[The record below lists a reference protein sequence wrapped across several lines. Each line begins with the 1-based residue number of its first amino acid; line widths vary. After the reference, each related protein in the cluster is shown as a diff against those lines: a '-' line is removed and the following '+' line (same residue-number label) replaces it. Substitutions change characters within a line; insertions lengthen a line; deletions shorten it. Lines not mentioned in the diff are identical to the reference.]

1 MNEVQQASAQLSSE
15 PRKKG
20 FWRQVWRNYLH
31 NRAATI
37 GAVVFLLV
45 VIVSGLGITPYD
57 PEYGDFGNTKDSPS
71 LKHPMGTDN
80 IGRDILSR
88 IIIGGRVSLRVA
100 VMAIAISS
108 IAGVFAGL
116 VAGYFG
122 GWIDAIISRIAEV
135 ILALPGLLLA
145 LLLVAYLGPSLNN
158 AMFAISITF
167 IPAFARVVR
176 ANTFSIR
183 EMEYVSAARALGASD
198 IRIMLKAVLPNTL
211 SPIIVQVSLLLS
223 VAILIE
229 ASLSFLGLGVQP
241 PTPAWGSMAAESQQ
255 FIDTAWWMAAFPGMT
270 IFVTVICLNF
280 IGDGLR
286 EALDPRQ
293 RSR

>member
-1 MNEVQQASAQLSSE
+1 
-15 PRKKG
+15 
-20 FWRQVWRNYLH
+20 
-31 NRAATI
+31 
-37 GAVVFLLV
+37 
-45 VIVSGLGITPYD
+45 
-57 PEYGDFGNTKDSPS
+57 
-71 LKHPMGTDN
+71 MGTDN

-88 IIIGGRVSLRVA
+88 IIVGGRVSLRVA

-108 IAGVFAGL
+108 IVGVLAGL
-116 VAGYFG
+116 VSGYFG

-198 IRIMLKAVLPNTL
+198 MRIMLKAVLPNTL
-211 SPIIVQVSLLLS
+211 SPIIVQISLLLS

-293 RSR
+293 RTR